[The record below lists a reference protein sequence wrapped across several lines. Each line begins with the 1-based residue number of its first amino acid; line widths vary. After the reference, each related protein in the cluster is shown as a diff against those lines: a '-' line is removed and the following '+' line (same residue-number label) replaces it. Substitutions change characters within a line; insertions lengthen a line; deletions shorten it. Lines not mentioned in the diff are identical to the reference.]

1 MNDLRIGLSYGDV
14 LLVPRRSPV
23 DGRNDV
29 DLSTSFTPSVELETP
44 LVAAAMDTVTEAE
57 LAIELSRAGGVG
69 VLHRF
74 LEPDDQAAQVERVTA
89 ADERVAAAVGI
100 NEDYVARSDG
110 LVAAGVDALVVD
122 VAHGHLERTL
132 EAVEQLRATFPNTDL
147 VAGNV
152 ATPAGVEDLAAA
164 GADCVK
170 VGIGPGSHCTTRKV
184 AGAGVP
190 QLTAVDDCATAA
202 ADLDV
207 TICADGGIRTSG
219 DAVKALMAGADT
231 VMVGSL
237 LAGTEE
243 APGAVVEVD
252 GTRYKRSRGMATT
265 TAAEKRDDKE
275 SEVRADEGVEA
286 LTPYKGPVADV
297 VAEFRAGI
305 QSGLSYCGGHTIPAA
320 REKAEFIRVAPSAK
334 AREGYHA
341 DHDWEGV
348 SVDSEANALENG
360 ENVVDSEA
368 NDGDGEATAVDN
380 GANDGDESQ
389 VGDASAVNDD

>member
-1 MNDLRIGLSYGDV
+1 MNDLRTGLSYGDV
-14 LLVPRRSPV
+14 LLIPHRSPV
-23 DGRNDV
+23 DSRSDV
-29 DLSTSFTPSVELETP
+29 DLSTNFTPSVDLETP
-44 LVAAAMDTVTEAE
+44 LVSAAMDTVTEAD
-57 LAIELSRAGGVG
+57 LAIALSQAGGLG

-74 LEPDDQAAQVERVTA
+74 LTPDEQAAQVETVTA
-89 ADERVAAAVGI
+89 ADEQVAAAVGI
-100 NEDYVARSDG
+100 NEDHVARAEAV
-110 LVAAGVDALVVD
+110 VAAGVDALVVD

-132 EAVEQLRATFPNTDL
+132 SVVTELDQAFPETDL

-202 ADLDV
+202 DAAGV
-207 TICADGGIRTSG
+207 TICADGGVRTSG

-231 VMVGSL
+231 VMLGSL
-237 LAGTEE
+237 FAGTAE
-243 APGAVVEVD
+243 APGAVIEVD

-265 TAAEKRDDKE
+265 AAAEKRDDKE
-275 SEVRADEGVEA
+275 AEVRADEGVEA
-286 LTPYKGPVADV
+286 LTPFKGPVEDV
-297 VAEFRAGI
+297 VGEFTAGI
-305 QSGLSYCGGHTIPAA
+305 QSGLSYCGGHTIAAA

-334 AREGYHA
+334 AREGYHT

-348 SVDSEANALENG
+348 SVESEAAEDTP
-360 ENVVDSEA
+360 VRVA
-368 NDGDGEATAVDN
+368 
-380 GANDGDESQ
+380 ES
-389 VGDASAVNDD
+389 DD

>member
-1 MNDLRIGLSYGDV
+1 MNDLRTGLSYGDV
-14 LLVPRRSPV
+14 LLVPKRSPV
-23 DGRNDV
+23 DSRDDV
-29 DLSTSFTPSVELETP
+29 DLSTSLTPSIELETP
-44 LVAAAMDTVTEAE
+44 LVSAAMDTVTEAE
-57 LAIELSRAGGVG
+57 LAIDLSRAGGIG

-74 LEPDDQAAQVERVTA
+74 LTPDEQAAQVERVVA
-89 ADERVAAAVGI
+89 ADERAAAAVGI
-100 NEDYVARSDG
+100 DEDYVARSAR
-110 LVAAGVDALVVD
+110 LLEAGVDVLVVD

-132 EAVEQLRATFPNTDL
+132 EAVERLRSAFPDVGL

-202 ADLDV
+202 EDLGV
-207 TICADGGIRTSG
+207 TVCADGGIRTSG

-231 VMVGSL
+231 VMLGSL
-237 LAGTEE
+237 FAGTEE

-252 GTRYKRSRGMATT
+252 GARYKRSRGMATT
-265 TAAEKRDDKE
+265 TAAEKRDDKDE
-275 SEVRADEGVEA
+275 DVRADEGVEA

-297 VAEFRAGI
+297 VDEFRAGI
-305 QSGLSYCGGHTIPAA
+305 QSGLSYCGGHTIPTA

-334 AREGYHA
+334 EREGYHA
-341 DHDWEGV
+341 DQDWEGV
-348 SVDSEANALENG
+348 SVDT
-360 ENVVDSEA
+360 
-368 NDGDGEATAVDN
+368 EATVVAEPQRSD
-380 GANDGDESQ
+380 DETATTAES
-389 VGDASAVNDD
+389 DD